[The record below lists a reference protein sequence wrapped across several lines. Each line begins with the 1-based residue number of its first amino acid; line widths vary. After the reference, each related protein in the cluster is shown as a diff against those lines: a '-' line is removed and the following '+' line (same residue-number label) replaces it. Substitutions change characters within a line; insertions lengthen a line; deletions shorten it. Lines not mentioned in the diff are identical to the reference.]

1 MSLPTYTTIH
11 HSSPYPAISLTLPSL
26 STTGKNILI
35 SGAGSG
41 LGRALAFSFATSG
54 AKGIALLGRSV
65 SALDAT
71 AAEVKA
77 KFPGTEVLVLVADI
91 ASEVDIGAAFEKAKQ
106 AWGEIDIL
114 VQNAA
119 YLPDI
124 IPITSDAFSVSEW
137 KRGLDINVIGN
148 LHLARA
154 FLRST
159 TTITTATSKK
169 KVIHITTAGAHF
181 PAIFAGMSA
190 YITSKIAALKMMEY
204 FAAEN
209 TRVRV
214 MFVHPGILNTEGAK
228 KATEGGFPP
237 MPNDDSESLTLLSFA
252 PNPLSIICVLYFQV
266 SHQSSCGLL
275 SWKSKQRS
283 NILRS

>member
-1 MSLPTYTTIH
+1 
-11 HSSPYPAISLTLPSL
+11 
-26 STTGKNILI
+26 
-35 SGAGSG
+35 
-41 LGRALAFSFATSG
+41 
-54 AKGIALLGRSV
+54 
-65 SALDAT
+65 
-71 AAEVKA
+71 
-77 KFPGTEVLVLVADI
+77 
-91 ASEVDIGAAFEKAKQ
+91 
-106 AWGEIDIL
+106 
-114 VQNAA
+114 
-119 YLPDI
+119 
-124 IPITSDAFSVSEW
+124 
-137 KRGLDINVIGN
+137 
-148 LHLARA
+148 
-154 FLRST
+154 
-159 TTITTATSKK
+159 
-169 KVIHITTAGAHF
+169 
-181 PAIFAGMSA
+181 
-190 YITSKIAALKMMEY
+190 MMEY